1 MTDVYQT
8 LFTGLKTLTHCIC
21 VPEVE
26 RLQKPV
32 TTILN

>member
-8 LFTGLKTLTHCIC
+8 LFTGLKTSHTVYAYH
-21 VPEVE
+21 EVE